1 MIRRYNI
8 EEASALLSG
17 QTMSM
22 MASQSQDNPGV
33 TVWIPPENTC
43 IISIHNVGADNAYV
57 MARSITAGDDLAK
70 DGVYF
75 PKQSNTNYFDV
86 VAGDIIYGKFS
97 HFCSVKT
104 GEPGVSYYRLTLMG
118 VK

>member
-43 IISIHNVGADNAYV
+43 IISIHNVGADNA
-57 MARSITAGDDLAK
+57 
-70 DGVYF
+70 
-75 PKQSNTNYFDV
+75 
-86 VAGDIIYGKFS
+86 
-97 HFCSVKT
+97 
-104 GEPGVSYYRLTLMG
+104 
-118 VK
+118 